1 MKCEINDK
9 SVQLN
14 IVQYITD
21 CRVSQYAMQM
31 FIWWAL
37 NTCLFKLFF
46 NI

>member
-21 CRVSQYAMQM
+21 CRVSQYAMKKNDNLAFVQ
-31 FIWWAL
+31 L
-37 NTCLFKLFF
+37 SSPERY
-46 NI
+46 